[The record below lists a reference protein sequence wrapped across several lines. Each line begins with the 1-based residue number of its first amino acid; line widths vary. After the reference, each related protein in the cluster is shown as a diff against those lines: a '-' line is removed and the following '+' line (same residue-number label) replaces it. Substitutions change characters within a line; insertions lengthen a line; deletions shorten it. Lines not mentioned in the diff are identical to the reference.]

1 MPRPI
6 SPHISGWILTALCC
20 LLLSAC
26 GREPARLHPLG
37 WPGVSQEVDS
47 LTLSIERLITNDE
60 NADSAETLNT
70 RLRKLA
76 STLPRELHLKE
87 RVMLFE
93 TGIMSI
99 RLQKKEALD
108 IISRLESEVDS
119 AGDPYLYNR
128 VKTRR
133 WIVDS
138 IDDHRIHKRLLSQ
151 TEYYEERGDNV
162 SLSCDY
168 IHLAQRY
175 MDVGEAALAYE
186 CSLKAD
192 SILGMIGYDET
203 RLKNNINLM
212 VELNRLGRDEERDSL
227 VARLLRDGRH
237 KDNLKYYTALLVNAY
252 SFSGNATLLRRAYEM
267 LKGDSLFFSRT
278 AIIEAMLGGEELA
291 QGNLDSARWYSGE
304 SMVKLDLV
312 RDMSHRAEICRIAY
326 ELDSVSGD
334 DSSALIHYRMMKEAE
349 DRGRMESNP
358 METARMQYQLLAE
371 NERQAQE
378 HHRRVTLLHTVVGIL
393 SLALG
398 AGGVIIFLLL
408 RSRRLTRRMLKAER
422 ERDSS
427 YRKAALSMIKATEKE
442 SRLREMA
449 EIVRSKKDEGE
460 ITERHA
466 GEIISSLKVNIAD
479 STDWNSFLE
488 VFSGIH
494 PDFMKRLTTDY
505 PKLSQKQVQL
515 CCYMKMDLDTAQI
528 ARIMSVKPETVWQS
542 RWRLKRTLG
551 LDSDDS
557 LLAMLRTIDTAE

>member
-1 MPRPI
+1 MV
-6 SPHISGWILTALCC
+6 SP
-20 LLLSAC
+20 
-26 GREPARLHPLG
+26 
-37 WPGVSQEVDS
+37 EVDS
-47 LTLSIERLITNDE
+47 LTLSIERLMINDE
-60 NADSAETLNT
+60 NADSVEVFNG
-70 RLRKLA
+70 RLKQLA
-76 STLPRELHLKE
+76 SASRPELHLQE
-87 RVMLFE
+87 RAMLFE
-93 TGIMSI
+93 TGILSI

-108 IISRLESEVDS
+108 IISHLETEVDS
-119 AGDPYLYNR
+119 IGDPYLYNR

-138 IDDHRIHKRLLSQ
+138 IDDYSIHKRLLSQ
-151 TEYYEERGDNV
+151 IDYYAGIGDSV
-162 SLSCDY
+162 MLACDY

-175 MDVGEAALAYE
+175 MNVGEAALAYE
-186 CSLKAD
+186 CSQKAD
-192 SILGMIGYDET
+192 SLLEMVGYDET
-203 RLKNNINLM
+203 KLKNNINLI
-212 VELNRLGRDEERDSL
+212 VELNRLGREEERDSL

-252 SFSGNATLLRRAYEM
+252 SFSGDATLLRRAYEL

-278 AIIEAMLGGEELA
+278 AIIEAMLGEEELA

-304 SMVKLDLV
+304 AMVKLDLV

-326 ELDSVSGD
+326 ELDSVAGD
-334 DSSALIHYRMMKEAE
+334 NHNALVHYRMMKEAE

-371 NERQAQE
+371 NERQAQA

-393 SLALG
+393 TLALA
-398 AGGVIIFLLL
+398 AGGVIILLLL

-449 EIVRSKKDEGE
+449 EIVRNKKDEGE

-494 PDFMKRLTTDY
+494 PDFVKRLTTDY

-515 CCYMKMDLDTAQI
+515 CCYMKMGLDTAQI

-557 LLAMLRTIDTAE
+557 LLAMLRTIDT

>member
-1 MPRPI
+1 MQPHKL
-6 SPHISGWILTALCC
+6 PHISIWLSILLCC
-20 LLLSAC
+20 LLLAAC
-26 GREPARLHPLG
+26 GHEPERLSPLG
-37 WPGVSQEVDS
+37 WPKVSPEIDS
-47 LTLSIERLITNDE
+47 LTLSIERLMINDE
-60 NADSAETLNT
+60 NADSVEVFNG
-70 RLRKLA
+70 RLKQLA
-76 STLPRELHLKE
+76 SASRPELHLPE
-87 RVMLFE
+87 RAMLFE
-93 TGIMSI
+93 TGILSI

-108 IISRLESEVDS
+108 IISHLETEVDS
-119 AGDPYLYNR
+119 IGDPYLYNR

-138 IDDHRIHKRLLSQ
+138 IDDYSIHKRLLSQ
-151 TEYYEERGDNV
+151 IDYYAGIGDSV
-162 SLSCDY
+162 MLACDY

-175 MDVGEAALAYE
+175 MNVGEAALAYE
-186 CSLKAD
+186 CSQKAD
-192 SILGMIGYDET
+192 SLLEMVGYDET
-203 RLKNNINLM
+203 KLKNNINLI
-212 VELNRLGRDEERDSL
+212 VELNRLGREEERDSL
-227 VARLLRDGRH
+227 VACLLRDGRH

-252 SFSGNATLLRRAYEM
+252 SFSGDATLLRRAYEL

-278 AIIEAMLGGEELA
+278 AIIEAMLGEEELA

-304 SMVKLDLV
+304 AMVKLDLV

-326 ELDSVSGD
+326 ELDSVAGD
-334 DSSALIHYRMMKEAE
+334 NHNALVHYRMMKEAE

-371 NERQAQE
+371 NERQAQA

-393 SLALG
+393 SLALA
-398 AGGVIIFLLL
+398 AGGVIILLLL

-449 EIVRSKKDEGE
+449 EIVRNKKDEGE

-494 PDFMKRLTTDY
+494 PDFVKRLTTDY

-515 CCYMKMDLDTAQI
+515 CCYMKMGLDTAQI

-557 LLAMLRTIDTAE
+557 LLAMLRTIDT

>member
-1 MPRPI
+1 MSRHI
-6 SPHISGWILTALCC
+6 LLHISSWIPVTLCA
-20 LLLSAC
+20 LLLVAC

-37 WPGVSQEVDS
+37 WPRVSPEVDS

-70 RLRKLA
+70 RLRNLT

-87 RVMLFE
+87 RAMLFE

-119 AGDPYLYNR
+119 AADPYLYNR

-138 IDDHRIHKRLLSQ
+138 IADHRIHKRLLSQ
-151 TEYYEERGDNV
+151 IEYYEERGDNV

-175 MDVGEAALAYE
+175 MDVGEATLAYE

-203 RLKNNINLM
+203 RLKNSINLM

-278 AIIEAMLGGEELA
+278 AIIEAMLGEEELA
-291 QGNLDSARWYSGE
+291 QGNLDSARWYSDQ

-326 ELDSVSGD
+326 ELDSVVGD

-398 AGGVIIFLLL
+398 AGGVIILLLL

-494 PDFMKRLTTDY
+494 PDFVKRLTAEH
-505 PKLSQKQVQL
+505 PRLSQKQVQL

-557 LLAMLRTIDTAE
+557 LLAMLRTIDATE

>member
-1 MPRPI
+1 MSRHI
-6 SPHISGWILTALCC
+6 LLHISSWIPVTLYA
-20 LLLSAC
+20 LLLVAC
-26 GREPARLHPLG
+26 GRETARLHPLG
-37 WPGVSQEVDS
+37 WPRVSQEVDS
-47 LTLSIERLITNDE
+47 LTLSIERLMTNDE
-60 NADSAETLNT
+60 NADSAEALNG
-70 RLRKLA
+70 RLRQLA
-76 STLPRELHLKE
+76 STLPTELHLKE
-87 RVMLFE
+87 RAMLFK
-93 TGIMSI
+93 TGILSI

-128 VKTRR
+128 LKTRR

-138 IDDHRIHKRLLSQ
+138 IDDYTIHKRLLSQ
-151 TEYYEERGDNV
+151 IDYYAGIGDSV
-162 SLSCDY
+162 MLACDY

-175 MDVGEAALAYE
+175 MNIGEMELAYG
-186 CSLKAD
+186 CSQKAD
-192 SILGMIGYDET
+192 SLLGMVGYDET
-203 RLKNNINLM
+203 RLKNNINLI
-212 VELNRLGRDEERDSL
+212 VELHGMGREEARDSL
-227 VARLLRDGRH
+227 VARLLADRSHR
-237 KDNLKYYTALLVNAY
+237 DNLKYYTALLVNAY
-252 SFSGNATLLRRAYEM
+252 SFSGDVPLLQEAYEL
-267 LKGDSLFFSRT
+267 LKDNKLHSSRT
-278 AIIEAMLGGEELA
+278 AIVEAMLAEDEMERGM
-291 QGNLDSARWYSGE
+291 LDSARLHSE
-304 SMVKLDLV
+304 QSMIKLDLV

-326 ELDSVSGD
+326 ELDSVAGD

-371 NERQAQE
+371 NERQAQA

-393 SLALG
+393 SLALA
-398 AGGVIIFLLL
+398 AGGVIILLLL

-494 PDFMKRLTTDY
+494 PDFVKRLTTDY

-557 LLAMLRTIDTAE
+557 LLAMLRTIDATE

>member
-1 MPRPI
+1 MPRHI
-6 SPHISGWILTALCC
+6 SPHISGWILTALSC

-26 GREPARLHPLG
+26 GRDPARLYPLG
-37 WPGVSQEVDS
+37 WPRVSPEVDS

-70 RLRKLA
+70 RLRNLT

-87 RVMLFE
+87 RAMLFE

-151 TEYYEERGDNV
+151 TEYYEETGDNV

-175 MDVGEAALAYE
+175 MDVGEALLAYE

-212 VELNRLGRDEERDSL
+212 VELNRLGREAERDSL

-252 SFSGNATLLRRAYEM
+252 SFSGDATLLRRAYEM

-278 AIIEAMLGGEELA
+278 AIIEALLGEEELA
-291 QGNLDSARWYSGE
+291 QGNLDSARWYSDQ

-326 ELDSVSGD
+326 ELDSVAGD
-334 DSSALIHYRMMKEAE
+334 NLSALIHYRMMKEAE

-371 NERQAQE
+371 SERQAQE

-398 AGGVIIFLLL
+398 AGGVIILLLL

-449 EIVRSKKDEGE
+449 EIVRSKKEEGE

-479 STDWNSFLE
+479 SADWNSFLE

-494 PDFMKRLTTDY
+494 PDFVKRLTTGY

-515 CCYMKMDLDTAQI
+515 CCYIKMGLDTAQI

-557 LLAMLRTIDTAE
+557 LLAMLRTIDAPE

>member
-1 MPRPI
+1 MQPHKLPNI
-6 SPHISGWILTALCC
+6 SIWLSILLCC
-20 LLLSAC
+20 LLLVAC
-26 GREPARLHPLG
+26 GHEPERLSPLG
-37 WPGVSQEVDS
+37 WPKVSPEVDS
-47 LTLSIERLITNDE
+47 LTLSLERLMTNDE
-60 NADSAETLNT
+60 NADSVEVFNG
-70 RLRKLA
+70 RLKQLA
-76 STLPRELHLKE
+76 SASRPELHLQE
-87 RVMLFE
+87 RAMLFE
-93 TGIMSI
+93 TGILSI

-108 IISRLESEVDS
+108 IISHLETEVDS
-119 AGDPYLYNR
+119 IGDPYLYNR

-138 IDDHRIHKRLLSQ
+138 IDDYSIHKRLLSQ
-151 TEYYEERGDNV
+151 IDYYAGIGDSV
-162 SLSCDY
+162 MLACDY

-175 MDVGEAALAYE
+175 MNVGEAALAYE
-186 CSLKAD
+186 CSQKAD
-192 SILGMIGYDET
+192 SLLEMVGYDET
-203 RLKNNINLM
+203 KLKNNINLI
-212 VELNRLGRDEERDSL
+212 VELNRLGREEERDSL
-227 VARLLRDGRH
+227 VACLLRDGRH

-252 SFSGNATLLRRAYEM
+252 SFSGDATLLRRAYEL

-278 AIIEAMLGGEELA
+278 AIIEAMLGEEELA

-304 SMVKLDLV
+304 AMVKLDLV

-326 ELDSVSGD
+326 ELDSVAGD
-334 DSSALIHYRMMKEAE
+334 NHNALVHYRMMKEAE

-371 NERQAQE
+371 NERQAQA

-393 SLALG
+393 SLALA
-398 AGGVIIFLLL
+398 AGGVIILLLL

-449 EIVRSKKDEGE
+449 EIVRNKKDEGE

-494 PDFMKRLTTDY
+494 PDFVKRLTTDY

-515 CCYMKMDLDTAQI
+515 CCYMKMGLDTAQI

-557 LLAMLRTIDTAE
+557 LLAMLRTIDT